1 MGSLHNLTGGGIAV
15 LRRAMMMATK
25 RNINFVDAIIGHG
38 AEYVTFNVPN
48 IEECELYID
57 FRRDKYSYNFEPILS
72 VTGGTRL
79 TLMTGNAYV
88 IAVIAGGWLYIRNTH
103 GALSVR
109 NKISVD
115 FKECTVKTN
124 FGDDVYEISQIGKN
138 SSGLDNLKLFAGED
152 KESHLAVYE
161 LKVTNKSTG
170 EIILHLLP
178 CLDANGEPCLYDE
191 ISGTYYQN
199 EGTGAFDYE

>member
-1 MGSLHNLTGGGIAV
+1 
-15 LRRAMMMATK
+15 MATK
-25 RNINFVDAIIGHG
+25 RNINFVDAIVGHHG
-38 AEYVTFNVPN
+38 TEYVTFNVPN

-57 FRRDKYSYNFEPILS
+57 FRRDKYSYGFEPILS
-72 VTGGTRL
+72 NGSRIN
-79 TLMTGNAYV
+79 LMTGNAYV
-88 IAVIAGGWLYIRNTH
+88 IAVIKGGWTYIRNTN

-124 FGDDVYEISQIGKN
+124 LGDDVYEISQIDKN
-138 SSGLDNLKLFAGED
+138 SVGFDNLKLFAGED

-161 LKVTNKSTG
+161 LKVTNESTG

-199 EGTGAFDYE
+199 EGTGAFDYEHEGSD